1 MEGEFSVPV
10 TEHSPLSAC
19 TKKSYAFLLL
29 ASLLSPYP
37 VILHEINL
45 GFSFLKLVIIIPN
58 LSRAPGAKL
67 LSKIS
72 DFNISFLIN
81 IRSISFLRFKQI
93 DSLPRLSQA
102 KIQLLPLTA
111 LS

>member
-10 TEHSPLSAC
+10 TEHRPLSAC

-81 IRSISFLRFKQI
+81 IRSISSLRFKQI